1 MNLGRPPAVR
11 AMSRGDGDNAPVAD
25 RQPPRTES
33 APAADRADQ
42 AERDFDR
49 NQRDRRQGYRDGQPG
64 TRPSGNRAAG
74 TTNHRGT
81 KAEKV
86 KGSETR
92 RCATVNFGTD
102 VTDSPPA
109 TKGHVR

>member
-1 MNLGRPPAVR
+1 MTSTAISEID
-11 AMSRGDGDNAPVAD
+11 ARGIATAK
-25 RQPPRTES
+25 
-33 APAADRADQ
+33 
-42 AERDFDR
+42 
-49 NQRDRRQGYRDGQPG
+49 PG
-64 TRPSGNRAAG
+64 TRPSENRAAG